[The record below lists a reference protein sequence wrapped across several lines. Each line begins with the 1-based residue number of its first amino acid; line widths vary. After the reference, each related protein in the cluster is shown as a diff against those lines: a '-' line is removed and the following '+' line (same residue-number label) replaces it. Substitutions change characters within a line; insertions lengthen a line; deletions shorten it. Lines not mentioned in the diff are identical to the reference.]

1 MHSCLSASQTS
12 GLPFREDPTQ
22 FRKLSSILH
31 THILLLVS
39 ISYHVALLFFSISY
53 HTVLLFCFYKLY
65 IVTYFFVFLCYM
77 YMYYSVLTSTGKKVF
92 TKLMECYIIMSEFF
106 FCMSSY
112 ATAGDHFTVSPQC
125 IPMGTFKLDLTGSP
139 FVVSQETQWTLNAS
153 SPPGTSQKQS
163 IFITNSSK

>member
-1 MHSCLSASQTS
+1 MHSCLSASQTN

-22 FRKLSSILH
+22 FRKLSSIHH
-31 THILLLVS
+31 THILLVS

-106 FCMSSY
+106 FFVCLAMPRPGTTSQSPLN
-112 ATAGDHFTVSPQC
+112 VSPWER
-125 IPMGTFKLDLTGSP
+125 LN
-139 FVVSQETQWTLNAS
+139 WT
-153 SPPGTSQKQS
+153 
-163 IFITNSSK
+163 

>member
-53 HTVLLFCFYKLY
+53 HTVLLFRFYKLY
-65 IVTYFFVFLCYM
+65 TVIYFFVFLCYM

-139 FVVSQETQWTLNAS
+139 FVVSQGTQWTLNAS
-153 SPPGTSQKQS
+153 SPPGISQKQS

>member
-1 MHSCLSASQTS
+1 MHSCLSASQTN

-31 THILLLVS
+31 RHILLVS

-53 HTVLLFCFYKLY
+53 HTVLLFFFYKLY

-77 YMYYSVLTSTGKKVF
+77 YMYYSVLTSTGKSVF
-92 TKLMECYIIMSEFF
+92 TKLMECYICQSFF
-106 FCMSSY
+106 WMSSY

-153 SPPGTSQKQS
+153 SPPGISQKQS